1 MTPTETQNHRRERLA
16 ELAKEMGGNANLG
29 RALGYRDGAF
39 IGQMLSGLKR
49 ITESTVMAIE
59 RLPGRRQ
66 WFGPRQPPE
75 PVDLDSAKDLVLI
88 RKVKLKLQAG
98 ISGFYIEPEGG
109 EKEPIFFRQSWMLSR
124 GYKPENLLSIDVIG
138 PSMEPTLFAGDV
150 VVVNT
155 ADREPRD
162 GKVYAVNYE
171 GESVIKRLQRDGGSW
186 WLTSDNADQ
195 RRHPRKEWVDG
206 NALIIGRVV
215 HRQSEEM

>member
-1 MTPTETQNHRRERLA
+1 MS

-59 RLPGRRQ
+59 RLPGRRH
-66 WFGPRQPPE
+66 WFGAREAHEAIE
-75 PVDLDSAKDLVLI
+75 PGATNGLVHI
-88 RKVKLKLQAG
+88 RKVKLRLQAG
-98 ISGFYIEPEGG
+98 ITGFYIEPESG
-109 EKEPIFFRQSWMLSR
+109 EKEPSFFRESWLVSR
-124 GYKPENLLSIDVIG
+124 GFKPENLISMDVIG

-195 RRHPRKEWVDG
+195 RRHPRKEWLDG